1 MLQNKNDF
9 FCDRKV
15 TLGTCFVRILFQH
28 YTADLQTPDES
39 RKDRAKIATLC
50 LDGLSTA
57 IHIVCHRFHDKLP
70 EFLKDLGRL
79 IHQLCRMTSFPP
91 CLVFLESLCH
101 KCKCKQVVSV
111 DCWLKWIKVRNIIPH
126 SNIWWHWIHN
136 ICLH

>member
-91 CLVFLESLCH
+91 CLVFLELLCH
-101 KCKCKQVVSV
+101 KCKPNYTGTCG
-111 DCWLKWIKVRNIIPH
+111 L
-126 SNIWWHWIHN
+126 N
-136 ICLH
+136 ICLCEEWSPLIVGSSG